1 MKTID
6 ITIST
11 LCEEIDLLKVDRD
24 LWKNKYE
31 ECNKRFGK
39 FVDQSIEN
47 GDATSR
53 NWVLYILNCLPQ
65 KKYKIASEL
74 APGYVQLRSQI
85 FDSWDECQKECE
97 KLDVA
102 YPTIR
107 HWPEEV

>member
-6 ITIST
+6 KTVSD
-11 LCEEIDLLKVDRD
+11 LCEEIDALKANRD

-47 GDATSR
+47 GEATSR
-53 NWVLYILNCLPQ
+53 NWVLYALKFPPQ
-65 KKYKIASEL
+65 KKYKVMWKTPL
-74 APGYVQLRSQI
+74 GFMGLKPKI
-85 FDSWDECQKECE
+85 FNSWGECQKECE
-97 KLDVA
+97 KFNA
-102 YPTIR
+102 ASPTIR